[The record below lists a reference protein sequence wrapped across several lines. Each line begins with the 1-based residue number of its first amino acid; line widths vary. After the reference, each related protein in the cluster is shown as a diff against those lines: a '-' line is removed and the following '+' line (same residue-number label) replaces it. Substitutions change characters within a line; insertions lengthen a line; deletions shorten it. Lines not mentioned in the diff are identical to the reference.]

1 MRLLLVLIV
10 GVALVGLI
18 YTCTFVVDQTEY
30 AIVKRFGDPVRT
42 ILDPGLRL
50 KYPWPIDTVVR
61 FDNRLMVLEN
71 PRPGEPDKEFI
82 TLDQESGIGKNVE
95 VTTYTCW
102 RIKPTPEAVHAFLV
116 TVGDRSRAEERL
128 GDVVAAAVGDALGQN
143 DFSALVSVQPEHR
156 RWSQILESIRDA
168 CRASM
173 ERTYGIEIVDIKIQ
187 RLNFPDQN
195 RRNVFDRMRAERQRI
210 AARYRSEGEEIATGI
225 RAGANKQR
233 EQILA
238 EAYMEAERVRGQGD
252 AEAARIYAEAYGQE
266 PKFYEFVRTLQSY
279 KKTIDRDTTLILSS
293 DSEFL
298 HLLNELRE
306 SPPEGDRASVGG
318 HSE

>member
-1 MRLLLVLIV
+1 MRLLSVLIV
-10 GVALVGLI
+10 GVVIIGLI
-18 YTCTFVVDQTEY
+18 CTCTFVVDQTEY

-42 ILDPGLRL
+42 ILDPGLEF

-71 PRPGEPDKEFI
+71 PRPGEPDREFI

-102 RIKPTPEAVHAFLV
+102 RIKPTPEAVHTFLV
-116 TVGDRSRAEERL
+116 TAGDRRSAEDRL
-128 GDVVAAAVGDALGQN
+128 GDVVAAAVGAALGEN

-156 RWSQILESIRDA
+156 RWTQILESIRDN
-168 CRASM
+168 CRARV
-173 ERTYGIEIVDIKIQ
+173 EPTYGIEIVDMKIQ

-210 AARYRSEGEEIATGI
+210 AARYRSEGDEIATGI
-225 RAGANKQR
+225 GATANKER
-233 EQILA
+233 KRILA

-252 AEAARIYAEAYGQE
+252 ADAARIYAEAYGQD
-266 PKFYEFVRTLQSY
+266 PDFYEFVRTLQSY
-279 KKTIDRDTTLILSS
+279 KKTLDRDTTLILSS

-298 HLLNELRE
+298 HLLNKQPE
-306 SPPEGDRASVGG
+306 SPVEGDRASSGG
-318 HSE
+318 NAE